1 MQEIVTVTGPALCVV
16 RVRIGCVEAGLKNK
30 RKNGEESDKRGGAAV
45 TARTGAREGMLLIQ
59 DNPKGR
65 ALTTPKNWHQQNT
78 RWCLDLLTC
87 CRRQKAAVKGRS
99 LGGKKPLG
107 RQ

>member
-1 MQEIVTVTGPALCVV
+1 
-16 RVRIGCVEAGLKNK
+16 
-30 RKNGEESDKRGGAAV
+30 
-45 TARTGAREGMLLIQ
+45 MLLIQ